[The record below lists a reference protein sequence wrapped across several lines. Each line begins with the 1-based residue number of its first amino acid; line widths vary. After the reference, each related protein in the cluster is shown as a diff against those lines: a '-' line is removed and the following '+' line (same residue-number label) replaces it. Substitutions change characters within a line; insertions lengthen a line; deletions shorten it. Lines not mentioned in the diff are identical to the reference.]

1 MVNDSEIQPIPYV
14 LYEHSTS
21 TGYLVVGS
29 GVRVFTSSFMAF
41 SNKTLTSFSFWHM
54 LFSYSKQPFVVRFAD
69 VEGLVLLFSFSPFPH
84 HSTTLDF
91 SVKALCEK
99 F

>member
-41 SNKTLTSFSFWHM
+41 
-54 LFSYSKQPFVVRFAD
+54 FSYCKQPFVVRFAD

>member
-1 MVNDSEIQPIPYV
+1 MVNDSEIQQIPYV

-41 SNKTLTSFSFWHM
+41 SNKTEYIFLFLT
-54 LFSYSKQPFVVRFAD
+54 LVVQ
-69 VEGLVLLFSFSPFPH
+69 LQQ
-84 HSTTLDF
+84 TTF
-91 SVKALCEK
+91 RC
-99 F
+99 